1 MDESRD
7 SIRAEASLPYGGLRV
22 SSSRGGADI
31 WRLGRGVVVI
41 RLFGN
46 GSSAFVKPIASA
58 FTAAVEQGHLVRLFF
73 EVAELVTYDS
83 ALRAELTRLLNAS
96 RYWDR
101 KVNVLQVT
109 DAKEHTLEIRALA
122 SAADASLAWDLRCEV
137 REKLLVFLQQNYP
150 QALPRRR
157 AEITGIQGEDGAAK
171 AHAATTV

>member
-83 ALRAELTRLLNAS
+83 ALRAELTAVFKAS
-96 RYWDR
+96 RPRIDCFH
-101 KVNVLQVT
+101 VLV
-109 DAKEHTLEIRALA
+109 A
-122 SAADASLAWDLRCEV
+122 SQITAMGASVASLALGGIIV
-137 REKLLVFLQQNYP
+137 SHTQREQFLEQLDK
-150 QALPRRR
+150 ALS
-157 AEITGIQGEDGAAK
+157 ASSAVGVSAK
-171 AHAATTV
+171 ALLEPTRESSRPRDIR